1 VRVVF
6 VLATIAF
13 TGCSALTSL
22 DDLSQGQSDGGS
34 SIDGAGSDGGGSDGG
49 GSDGGGSD
57 VVQTN
62 DTGSDGGGGNL
73 LANGGFEN
81 GQGGCGSN
89 WGNGYGM
96 TFMRVSPGRTGSS
109 ACLVCTNE
117 TNPSSY
123 QINAITNVPVQAGNY
138 YAEAWIETPWDGGV
152 ATQKA
157 GIQVYFVG
165 DAGAISGCTGDGM
178 TYCQGSFA
186 STSNWTASS
195 TTFVVTGS
203 GALQI
208 TVHSYDGTA
217 SSCFALDDVAL
228 YAQ

>member
-1 VRVVF
+1 MRVAF
-6 VLATIAF
+6 VIF
-13 TGCSALTSL
+13 GIFVVGCSALTSL
-22 DDLSQGQSDGGS
+22 DDLSQGQSDGS
-34 SIDGAGSDGGGSDGG
+34 APDVGGSDGS

-62 DTGSDGGGGNL
+62 DTGTDAGGGGNL
-73 LANGGFEN
+73 ITNGGFEN
-81 GQGGCGSN
+81 GQGGCGTN

-96 TFMRVSPGRTGSS
+96 TFTRVSPGHSGSS
-109 ACLVCTNE
+109 ACLVCTNSSNQ
-117 TNPSSY
+117 TSY
-123 QINAITNVPVQAGNY
+123 QINAIANVPVQAGNY

-152 ATQKA
+152 ATKNA

-165 DAGAISGCTGDGM
+165 DAGTISGCTGDGT
-178 TYCQGSFA
+178 TYCQGSFV
-186 STSNWTASS
+186 STSTWSSSS

-208 TVHSYDGTA
+208 VVHSYDGTP

-228 YAQ
+228 FQQ